1 MSKEYVIFIV
11 EAGWDGAEAAA
22 DQDWD
27 IEWAKHHAFQSA
39 VADAGGRV
47 VHGDALEPERKAFRV
62 EASAGGEPLVTAGPF
77 AETREVITG
86 FYAVELPDD
95 VDITPIAA
103 LCPTTGW
110 VQVHP
115 VAVLPDPS

>member
-1 MSKEYVIFIV
+1 MSQQYVIFII
-11 EAGWDGAEAAA
+11 EAGWSGPEAAA

-27 IEWAKHHAFQSA
+27 AEWAKHHAFQAA
-39 VADAGGRV
+39 VTEAGGRI
-47 VHGDALEPERKAFRV
+47 VHGDALEPESKAFRIDQKPG
-62 EASAGGEPLVTAGPF
+62 EAPLVTAGPF

-86 FYAVELPDD
+86 FYAIELPDGVD
-95 VDITPIAA
+95 VTPIAA
-103 LCPTTGW
+103 RCPTTGW